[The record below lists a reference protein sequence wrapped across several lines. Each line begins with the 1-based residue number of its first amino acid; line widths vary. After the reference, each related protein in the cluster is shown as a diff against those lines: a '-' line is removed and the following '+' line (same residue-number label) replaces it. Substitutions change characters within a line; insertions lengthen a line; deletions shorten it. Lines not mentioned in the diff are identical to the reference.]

1 MTSPLLETRTLLEFL
16 SVISLVA
23 SSTDASLS
31 RIITSGFNTI
41 PTGEESRPGIVVGAA
56 LFSTY

>member
-1 MTSPLLETRTLLEFL
+1 L